1 MNLSPGHRVNLDAI
15 DGLVLTG
22 GTDVNPARYGEA
34 RAPKSDDPDDPR
46 DEFEISLIEQVLSEG
61 LPILA
66 ICRGIQSLNVALGG
80 SLIQHLPTTAR
91 HRVRNPDDA
100 PGRHAAAHSVNVAPG
115 SRLASILG
123 GEGEFPVN
131 SRHHQAVGRVADAL
145 VVSGLADDGVIEAV
159 EMPGDAFVV
168 AVQWHPEDRVLVSAG
183 DRKLFQAFAD
193 AMNGP
198 VGRAASS

>member
-1 MNLSPGHRVNLDAI
+1 MKLTPGDRVNLDAI

-22 GTDVNPARYGEA
+22 GTDVNPARYGES
-34 RAPKSDDPDDPR
+34 RSPECDEPDDKR
-46 DEFEISLIEQVLSEG
+46 DDYEIDLIGRALSEG
-61 LPILA
+61 LAILA

-80 SLIQHLPTTAR
+80 SLIQHLATTAR
-91 HRVRNPDDA
+91 HRVRNPEDA
-100 PGRHAAAHSVNVAPG
+100 PGRHAAAHSVDVARG

-123 GEGEFPVN
+123 SAGDYPLN
-131 SRHHQAVGRVADAL
+131 SRHHLAVGRVADAL
-145 VVSGLADDGVIEAV
+145 VVSGVADDGVIEAV
-159 EMPGDAFVV
+159 EMPGDVFVV

-183 DRKLFQAFAD
+183 DRKLFQAFAE